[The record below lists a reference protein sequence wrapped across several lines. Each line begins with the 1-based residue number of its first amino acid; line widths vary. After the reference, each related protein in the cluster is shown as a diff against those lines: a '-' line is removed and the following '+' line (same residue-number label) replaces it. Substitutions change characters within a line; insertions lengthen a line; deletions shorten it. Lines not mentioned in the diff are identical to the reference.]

1 MKEVDDALDISLGL
15 HDVCPQKL
23 VFYMYN
29 PKIRNKF

>member
-15 HDVCPQKL
+15 HDVRPQKL

-29 PKIRNKF
+29 PKNMK